1 MVVRA
6 PAKVNLHLSVGEL
19 RPDGFH
25 DLTTVYHAVGL
36 YDELTA
42 ANGDGLTLRVRGE
55 GAADVPVDAGN
66 LAVRAAVLLASET
79 GHEAAVALTLD
90 KAIPVAAGC
99 AGGSADAAAALV
111 ACDALWGTGLSRDE
125 LAGLGARLGSDV
137 PFSLHGGTALG
148 TGRGE
153 RLTPVLGNGT
163 YSWVL
168 AIAAGG
174 LSTPAVYAELDRLR
188 CSGPVT
194 VVGDP
199 AAILTALRSADPL
212 ALGRALS
219 NDLQPAACSLVPGL
233 RRVLAAG
240 RELGALGGVVS
251 GSGPTV
257 ALLAR
262 DPAHAATLA
271 AGLTKKAL
279 CRSVR
284 VADSPASGARVCSS
298 RAAG

>member
-1 MVVRA
+1 
-6 PAKVNLHLSVGEL
+6 
-19 RPDGFH
+19 
-25 DLTTVYHAVGL
+25 
-36 YDELTA
+36 
-42 ANGDGLTLRVRGE
+42 
-55 GAADVPVDAGN
+55 
-66 LAVRAAVLLASET
+66 
-79 GHEAAVALTLD
+79 
-90 KAIPVAAGC
+90 
-99 AGGSADAAAALV
+99 
-111 ACDALWGTGLSRDE
+111 
-125 LAGLGARLGSDV
+125 V

-240 RELGALGGVVS
+240 R
-251 GSGPTV
+251 GPTV

-284 VADSPASGARVCSS
+284 VADSPASGARICSS